1 MQHLK
6 LTKPYS
12 CMEWQS
18 FLSAV
23 DPATSF
29 HDYTFAFGGAF
40 RFKVTVELQQIVDDF
55 GPQSHGA
62 TYAIRNGM
70 IESVWIDDYHH
81 YIAIV
86 FSKASG
92 DPEDAVLVQSV
103 SART

>member
-6 LTKPYS
+6 LTKPFS
-12 CMEWQS
+12 REEWQS
-18 FLSAV
+18 FLSAA

-29 HDYTFAFGGAF
+29 HDYTFAFGGAC
-40 RFKVTVELQQIVDDF
+40 RFHIAAELRQIVDDF

-62 TYAIRNGM
+62 IYAIRKGM

-86 FSKASG
+86 FSKVSG
-92 DPEDAVLVQSV
+92 DPEDAVLVQSIG
-103 SART
+103 S

>member
-6 LTKPYS
+6 LTKPFTRT
-12 CMEWQS
+12 EWQS

-29 HDYTFAFGGAF
+29 HDYTFAFGSAC
-40 RFKVTVELQQIVDDF
+40 RFNITAELRQVVDDF
-55 GPQSHGA
+55 GPQSHGG

-81 YIAIV
+81 YIATV

-103 SART
+103 SARS

>member
-6 LTKPYS
+6 LTKPFT
-12 CMEWQS
+12 CTEWES
-18 FLSAV
+18 FLSAL

-29 HDYTFAFGGAF
+29 HDYTFAFGGLC
-40 RFKVTVELQQIVDDF
+40 RFSITAELRQIVDDF

-81 YIAIV
+81 YIAIL
-86 FSKASG
+86 FTKASG

-103 SART
+103 SSQ